1 MTHSDDSGL
10 VLPPKV
16 APSQV
21 VIVPV
26 GRGKKDKD
34 AVVDTFVD
42 KMVAGLKA
50 SGIRY
55 KIDDREKIQPGQKV
69 SVSPRP
75 GPENSRLPTRLANH
89 CFCTTV

>member
-34 AVVDTFVD
+34 AAVDTFVD

-50 SGIRY
+50 AGVRY

-69 SVSPRP
+69 KSFSPDL
-75 GPENSRLPTRLANH
+75 GQGLLVWRLPMRGGPS
-89 CFCTTV
+89 